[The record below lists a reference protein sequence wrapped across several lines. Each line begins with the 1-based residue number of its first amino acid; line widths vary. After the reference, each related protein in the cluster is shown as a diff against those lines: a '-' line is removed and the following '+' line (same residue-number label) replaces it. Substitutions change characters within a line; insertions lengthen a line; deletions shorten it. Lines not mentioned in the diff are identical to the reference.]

1 MESNSSDHAPHIRPT
16 VLVVDDDAGLR
27 ESFRVILEDEYEVL
41 GAADGLAALDVL
53 RSRQVDLVLLD
64 IRLPD
69 MDGIEVLD
77 RLKNLDA
84 QVEVILVTA
93 VKTVRTAVAAMKLGA
108 FDYLT
113 KPFDEEEVLG
123 LIRRALERRA
133 LEREVVFLR
142 SELARARDFD
152 QLVGQHV
159 EMQKLQQIISQ
170 VARTTSTVLITG
182 ESGTGKELVARAIH
196 RQGPRHDKP
205 FVPVNLPAL
214 SETLMESEIFG
225 HERGAF
231 TGAYQRKLGK
241 FEAASGG
248 TLFLDEIGALKPE
261 LQAKLLRVLQEREV
275 ERVGGTRAIKVDVR
289 VIAATNVD
297 LKSAVANHGFREDLY
312 YRLNVVPI
320 RVPALRDRRQDIP
333 LLADHF
339 IRKYNQAFNKRVE
352 RLSAEA
358 LAVLDAYAWPGNVRE
373 FQNAIERLVTLVDG
387 PVIESSD
394 LPLELALG
402 DRNARAAGTDGLP
415 LKRAREEF
423 ERQMIARVLERVRW
437 NQSEAARLLGM
448 HRNTLKLKV
457 AKWGRHPSRFSA
469 ATGPVREVDGD

>member
-152 QLVGQHV
+152 Q
-159 EMQKLQQIISQ
+159 QI
-170 VARTTSTVLITG
+170 G
-182 ESGTGKELVARAIH
+182 RASC
-196 RQGPRHDKP
+196 R
-205 FVPVNLPAL
+205 
-214 SETLMESEIFG
+214 
-225 HERGAF
+225 ER
-231 TGAYQRKLGK
+231 R
-241 FEAASGG
+241 
-248 TLFLDEIGALKPE
+248 
-261 LQAKLLRVLQEREV
+261 
-275 ERVGGTRAIKVDVR
+275 
-289 VIAATNVD
+289 
-297 LKSAVANHGFREDLY
+297 
-312 YRLNVVPI
+312 
-320 RVPALRDRRQDIP
+320 
-333 LLADHF
+333 
-339 IRKYNQAFNKRVE
+339 
-352 RLSAEA
+352 
-358 LAVLDAYAWPGNVRE
+358 
-373 FQNAIERLVTLVDG
+373 
-387 PVIESSD
+387 
-394 LPLELALG
+394 
-402 DRNARAAGTDGLP
+402 
-415 LKRAREEF
+415 
-423 ERQMIARVLERVRW
+423 
-437 NQSEAARLLGM
+437 
-448 HRNTLKLKV
+448 
-457 AKWGRHPSRFSA
+457 
-469 ATGPVREVDGD
+469 

>member
-1 MESNSSDHAPHIRPT
+1 MEPSPPDQSLHVRPT
-16 VLVVDDDAGLR
+16 VLIVDDDAGLR
-27 ESFRVILEDEYEVL
+27 ESFRVILEDDYEVI
-41 GAADGLAALDVL
+41 GAADGLAALDAL
-53 RSRQVDLVLLD
+53 RSRQIDVVLLD

-69 MDGIEVLD
+69 MDGIEVLE
-77 RLKNLDA
+77 RMKNLDP

-123 LIRRALERRA
+123 LIRRGMERRA

-142 SELARARDFD
+142 SELARGRDFD
-152 QLVGQHV
+152 HLVGQHA
-159 EMQKLQQIISQ
+159 EMQKLHQVISQ

-182 ESGTGKELVARAIH
+182 ESGTGKELVAQAIH
-196 RQGPRHDKP
+196 RQGPRRDKP

-214 SETLMESEIFG
+214 SESLMESEIFG

-231 TGAYQRKLGK
+231 TGAHQRKLGK
-241 FEAASGG
+241 FETAHGG
-248 TLFLDEIGALKPE
+248 TLFLDEIGALKLE
-261 LQAKLLRVLQEREV
+261 LQAKLLRVLQEREI
-275 ERVGGTRAIKVDVR
+275 ERVGGSRAIKVDVR

-297 LKSAVANHGFREDLY
+297 VKAAVRSQSFREDLY

-320 RVPALRDRRQDIP
+320 RVPALRDRRDDIA

-339 IRKYNQAFNKRVE
+339 IRKYNRAFNKHVE
-352 RLSAEA
+352 RLSPEA
-358 LAVLDAYAWPGNVRE
+358 LAALHAYSWPGNVRE

-387 PVIESSD
+387 PTIEATD

-402 DRNARAAGTDGLP
+402 NPKVRATGTDGVSLR
-415 LKRAREEF
+415 RAREEF
-423 ERQMIARVLERVRW
+423 ERQMVVRVLERVRW
-437 NQSEAARLLGM
+437 NQTEAARLLGL
-448 HRNTLKLKV
+448 HRNTLKMKL
-457 AKWGRHPSRFSA
+457 AKWNRRPSTSA
-469 ATGPVREVDGD
+469 PRRAESPADDDR

>member
-1 MESNSSDHAPHIRPT
+1 MEPSLPDQPLHVRPS

-27 ESFRVILEDEYEVL
+27 ESFRVILEDDYEVL
-41 GAADGLAALDVL
+41 GAADGLGALDAL
-53 RSRQVDLVLLD
+53 RSRQVDVVLLD

-69 MDGIEVLD
+69 MDGIEVLE
-77 RLKNLDA
+77 RMKNLDA

-93 VKTVRTAVAAMKLGA
+93 VKTVRAAVAAMKLGA

-123 LIRRALERRA
+123 LIRRGMERRA

-142 SELARARDFD
+142 SELERARDFD
-152 QLVGQHV
+152 QLVGQHA
-159 EMQKLQQIISQ
+159 EMQKLHQIIAQ

-182 ESGTGKELVARAIH
+182 ESGTGKELVAQAIH
-196 RQGPRHDKP
+196 RQGPRRDKP

-214 SETLMESEIFG
+214 SESLMESEIFG

-241 FEAASGG
+241 FETAHGG
-248 TLFLDEIGALKPE
+248 TLFLDEIGALKLE
-261 LQAKLLRVLQEREV
+261 LQAKLLRVLQEREI
-275 ERVGGTRAIKVDVR
+275 ERVGGSRAIKVDVR

-297 LKSAVANHGFREDLY
+297 VKAAVRNQSFRGDLY

-320 RVPALRDRRQDIP
+320 RVPALRDRRDDIP

-339 IRKYNQAFNKRVE
+339 IRKYNRAFNKHVE
-352 RLSAEA
+352 RLSPEA
-358 LAVLDAYAWPGNVRE
+358 LGALHAYSWPGNVRE

-387 PVIESSD
+387 PIIEATD

-402 DRNARAAGTDGLP
+402 DPKVRASGADGVP
-415 LKRAREEF
+415 LREAREEF
-423 ERQMIARVLERVRW
+423 ERQMVVRVLERVRW
-437 NQSEAARLLGM
+437 NQTEAARLLGL
-448 HRNTLKLKV
+448 HRNTLKMKL
-457 AKWGRHPSRFSA
+457 AKWNRRPSTSA
-469 ATGPVREVDGD
+469 PRRAESPADDDR